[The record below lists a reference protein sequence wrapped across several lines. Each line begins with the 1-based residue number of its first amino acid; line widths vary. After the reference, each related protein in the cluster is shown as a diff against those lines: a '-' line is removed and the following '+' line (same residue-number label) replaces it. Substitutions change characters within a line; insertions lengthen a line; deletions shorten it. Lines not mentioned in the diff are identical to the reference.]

1 MRDLYSGEWSMSS
14 KLHVDIFVEDH
25 AHEYFIRPLVTRVAR
40 EEDKVVDIQ
49 IRCAAG
55 GHGRAIGELK
65 KYLALLDKGILG
77 LPELI
82 VVGIDAN
89 CAKPPVKRRE
99 ILDSAST
106 LQRSTV
112 IAACPDP
119 HIERWYMADAAS
131 FHRTVGSTPRVKKKK
146 CERDYYKTALVN
158 AIRSAGHPPT
168 LSGLEFAE
176 ELAWAI
182 DFYAAGKMDRSFS
195 SFIDDLRSALRR
207 I

>member
-1 MRDLYSGEWSMSS
+1 MNS
-14 KLHVDIFVEDH
+14 KRHIDIFVEDR

-40 EEDKVVDIQ
+40 EEETVVDIR

-55 GHGRAIGELK
+55 GHGRAISELK
-65 KYLALLDKGILG
+65 KYLALLGKGVLG
-77 LPELI
+77 VPELI
-82 VVGIDAN
+82 VVGIDSN
-89 CAKPPVKRRE
+89 CAKPSIKRRE
-99 ILDSAST
+99 ILDAAST
-106 LQRSTV
+106 APGSAVVL
-112 IAACPDP
+112 ACPDP

-168 LSGLEFAE
+168 LSGVEFAE

-207 I
+207 L